1 VVCGALRREAGG
13 VPERL
18 SDDEVAAGLAGLQW
32 DRDGD
37 ELVKVVTRKDFGEA
51 MQFVNAV
58 ALLAEG
64 ANHHPDI
71 AISWN
76 RVTLRVT
83 THDAGGLSR
92 MDLDL
97 AAAIDDLG

>member
-1 VVCGALRREAGG
+1 MVA
-13 VPERL
+13 RL
-18 SDDEVAAGLAGLQW
+18 SDADVAKGLSGLAW

-37 ELVKVVTRKDFGEA
+37 ELVKVVTRKDFAGA
-51 MQFVNAV
+51 MALVNGV

-76 RVTLRVT
+76 RVTLRLT
-83 THDAGGLSR
+83 THSAGGLTQL
-92 MDLDL
+92 DLDL
-97 AAAIDDLG
+97 AAAIDPLCE

>member
-1 VVCGALRREAGG
+1 

-18 SDDEVAAGLAGLQW
+18 SDDEVATGLAGLHW

-51 MQFVNAV
+51 MQYVNGV
-58 ALLAEG
+58 AMLAEG

-83 THDAGGLSR
+83 THDARGLSQL
-92 MDLDL
+92 DLDL
-97 AAAIDDLG
+97 AAAIDDLE